1 MDRLFEDYIYF
12 IQFVE
17 PKSENTVKSYKR
29 DLKQY
34 FSYLTENDIN
44 EVEAVTYPMIVS
56 YVDKLQSEY
65 KPNTV
70 SRKVTAIKQFH
81 NYCVRYGK
89 VKIDVSEHV
98 QNKARTTQIP
108 KGLSVFEVNQLL
120 SFEKKEPKDFLD
132 YAILLVLFRGGLR
145 VSECVNLEFTQVYQ
159 NERWLRV
166 IGKGNKERLVPLTE
180 DAFDALFY
188 YVNVIRPAFEKIKS
202 NRIFIN
208 QKGKPISRQ
217 YVHRMIQLRG
227 AETNLTKNISAHT
240 LRHTLATTLLEQE
253 VDLRVIQEIL
263 GHADISTTQI
273 YTHVNKDQMKK
284 TYDKYI
290 SDPFKKE
297 GK

>member
-1 MDRLFEDYIYF
+1 MNHLVEDFIYF

-17 PKSENTVKSYKR
+17 PRSEQTVIAYKR

-34 FSYLTENDIN
+34 VSYLNELEIEN
-44 EVEAVTYPMIVS
+44 VELITYPMIVD
-56 YVDKLQSEY
+56 YVTSLQSKY

-70 SRKVTAIKQFH
+70 SRKVTAVKQFH

-89 VKIDVSEHV
+89 VKVDVSEHV
-98 QNKARTTQIP
+98 QNRARTTQLP
-108 KGLSVFEVNQLL
+108 KALTVSEINQLL
-120 SFEKKEPKDFLD
+120 SFEKKESKDFLD
-132 YAILLVLFRGGLR
+132 YAILMLLFRGGLR
-145 VSECVNLEFTQVYQ
+145 VSECIQLKFTQVYQ
-159 NERWLRV
+159 EERWFRI
-166 IGKGNKERLVPLTE
+166 IGKKNKERMVPLTE
-180 DAFDALFY
+180 DAFEALFY
-188 YVNVIRPAFEKIKS
+188 YINNIRPTYEKVKS
-202 NRIFIN
+202 NYVFIN
-208 QKGKPISRQ
+208 QKGNNISRQ
-217 YVHRMIQLRG
+217 YVHRMIQLRR
-227 AETNLTKNISAHT
+227 AETNLKKKVSAHT